1 MKTVY
6 LFDAITGLITGEWQ
20 AQESPLEKGVFITPV
35 YSTDKEP
42 PTENKKIAKFDG
54 ENWTLLPNLK
64 GEKYWLADGTEQE
77 ITEAGIA
84 LPANALLEK
93 PKPPEIPPPTP
104 AELFNQATEEVRA
117 SLQGAIDAV
126 AREYRF
132 SGGNSLMLYAGFLN
146 AFQPLALSFAKWE
159 ANVWVEAETYREQV
173 LAGTQPIL
181 SGAEAVMMMPDF
193 MGV

>member
-6 LFDAITGLITGEWQ
+6 LFDAVTGLIIGEWQ

-93 PKPPEIPPPTP
+93 PKPAPLTYKELRA
-104 AELFNQATEEVRA
+104 AEFNLKSTGDQFAMMYD
-117 SLQGAIDAV
+117 DAV
-126 AREYRF
+126 N
-132 SGGNSLMLYAGFLN
+132 GTNT
-146 AFQPLALSFAKWE
+146 
-159 ANVWVEAETYREQV
+159 WVEWQTSIKLRI
-173 LAGTQPIL
+173 TK
-181 SGAEAVMMMPDF
+181 
-193 MGV
+193 